1 MCMGGGAP
9 AAIPAAAPLPPPTPP
24 PPTAV
29 DPAVLAARQNVTA
42 NAKAAAGLGSTIPDA
57 ALDSTTTG
65 AKKTLLG
72 V

>member
-1 MCMGGGAP
+1 MCMGGASAP
-9 AAIPAAAPLPPPTPP
+9 AVAPLPAPTPP

-42 NAKAAAGLGSTIPDA
+42 NARAAAGIGSTVGTNP
-57 ALDSTTTG
+57 LDGGSTG
-65 AKKTLLG
+65 SKKTLLG